1 MANRIHVNSK
11 TKMPGPCPDLFRAM
25 ATAGYAHSVESMG
38 REKSTPFLSLPGEV
52 QDHWCGIARS
62 MYAIVAIAGGATVG
76 VVKDPQG

>member
-1 MANRIHVNSK
+1 
-11 TKMPGPCPDLFRAM
+11 MPRAVIVAAGDLD
-25 ATAGYAHSVESMG
+25 
-38 REKSTPFLSLPGEV
+38 SLPGEV